1 MKTPLKVLQSFV
13 FIPLHKFHK
22 NFLSRT
28 ARGKFF
34 STITD
39 FVFDCSKE
47 TALIML
53 FFNAVSIL
61 SSHIS
66 QIGGLKKSN
75 RENKEYLIDQEKK
88 ELSLDLIL
96 TIIPPF
102 ILNNFLKKKLES
114 GTITT
119 PEARE
124 KLINVVAPVVGV
136 SRDELYSTE
145 HIRPLKET
153 IASLTSK
160 TSELILKKCKK
171 LPVKIE
177 DCIRSIDKKAKSLL
191 PDSTTRLPF
200 VTLEDIAC
208 DFDNLANEKR
218 ISSGI
223 LKKFRNG
230 SAYDDLCGQNNGLL
244 IMTTIAYTI
253 LASNII
259 MPILKN
265 KLSNRS
271 YEKQLAK
278 IGETKESIKRKKRY
292 EFYDAPVVN
301 EKDSKLF
308 DVFSISDNST
318 TKTEKDNIFASDKI
332 KESLQISKPF
342 NSFDSYNKIASQS
355 IGLRI

>member
-1 MKTPLKVLQSFV
+1 MKAPLNILQDFV
-13 FIPLHKFHK
+13 IVPVHKFYK
-22 NFLSRT
+22 NFLSRN

-53 FFNAVSIL
+53 FFNAVSIM
-61 SSHIS
+61 SSHIA
-66 QIGGLKKSN
+66 QIGGLKKSK
-75 RENKEYLIDQEKK
+75 RENKDYLIDQEKK

-114 GTITT
+114 GRLTT

-145 HIRPLKET
+145 HLRPVKET
-153 IASLTSK
+153 IASLISK
-160 TSELILKKCKK
+160 TSTLILKKFKK
-171 LPVKIE
+171 LPIKLE
-177 DCIRSIDKKAKSLL
+177 DGIRSIDKKAKSLL
-191 PDSTTRLPF
+191 PDSATMLPF

-208 DFDNLANEKR
+208 DFDNLAKEKR

-230 SAYDDLCGQNNGLL
+230 SAYDDLCGQNNGIL
-244 IMTTIAYTI
+244 IMTTIAYSI

-271 YEKQLAK
+271 YAKQLAK
-278 IGETKESIKRKKRY
+278 IGETKESYKRKKRY
-292 EFYDAPVVN
+292 EFSNVPISSN
-301 EKDSKLF
+301 NKSELF
-308 DVFSISDNST
+308 SSFSDIDTLAFNSN
-318 TKTEKDNIFASDKI
+318 KDNIFNSQKI
-332 KESLQISKPF
+332 KKPDELQKTF

>member
-1 MKTPLKVLQSFV
+1 MKAPLRILQKVV
-13 FIPLHKFHK
+13 FAPLHKFHK

-34 STITD
+34 STVTD
-39 FVFDCSKE
+39 FIFDCSKE

-53 FFNAVSIL
+53 FCNALSIV
-61 SSHIS
+61 SSHIA

-75 RENKEYLIDQEKK
+75 RENKEYLITQEKQ
-88 ELSLDLIL
+88 ELSLDLL
-96 TIIPPF
+96 LAIIPPF

-114 GTITT
+114 GNLTT
-119 PEARE
+119 SEARE

-145 HIRPLKET
+145 HIRPIKET
-153 IASLTSK
+153 VASLTSK
-160 TSELILKKCKK
+160 ILNLILKKNKK
-171 LPVKIE
+171 LPMKVE
-177 DCIRSIDKKAKSLL
+177 NVIRSLDRKAKSVL
-191 PDSTTRLPF
+191 PDATTMLPF

-208 DFDNLANEKR
+208 DFDNLAKEKR

-223 LKKFRNG
+223 LRKFRNG
-230 SAYDDLCGQNNGLL
+230 SAYDDLCGQNNGIL
-244 IMTTIAYTI
+244 IMATIAYSI

-278 IGETKESIKRKKRY
+278 MGETKESIKRKKRY
-292 EFYDAPVVN
+292 EFSSVPIIS

-308 DVFSISDNST
+308 ETFSNFDNST
-318 TKTEKDNIFASDKI
+318 TKAKQMDISASEKI
-332 KESLQISKPF
+332 KEPEHIPRTF
-342 NSFDSYNKIASQS
+342 NSFDSYSKIASQS
-355 IGLRI
+355 LGLRI

>member
-1 MKTPLKVLQSFV
+1 MKTPLRLFQNFIFV
-13 FIPLHKFHK
+13 PLHKFHK

-34 STITD
+34 STVTD
-39 FVFDCSKE
+39 FIFDCSKE

-53 FFNAVSIL
+53 FFNAVSII

-66 QIGGLKKSN
+66 QIGGLKKSK
-75 RENKEYLIDQEKK
+75 RENKDYLINQEKQ
-88 ELSLDLIL
+88 ELSIDLVL

-114 GTITT
+114 GKITT
-119 PEARE
+119 QEARD

-145 HIRPLKET
+145 HLRPIKET
-153 IASLTSK
+153 VASLTSK

-171 LPVKIE
+171 LPIKVE
-177 DCIRSIDKKAKSLL
+177 DAIRSVDKKAKSFL
-191 PDSTTRLPF
+191 PDPATMLPF

-208 DFDNLANEKR
+208 DFDNLAKEKR

-230 SAYDDLCGQNNGLL
+230 SAYDDLCGQNNGIL
-244 IMTTIAYTI
+244 ILTTIAYSI

-271 YEKQLAK
+271 YAKQLEK

-292 EFYDAPVVN
+292 EFTNVPIN
-301 EKDSKLF
+301 SEKDSKLF
-308 DVFSISDNST
+308 EVFSNSDNST
-318 TKTEKDNIFASDKI
+318 TKAEKDNIFASDKI
-332 KESLQISKPF
+332 KESSQISKPF
-342 NSFDSYNKIASQS
+342 NSFDSYSKIASQS

>member
-1 MKTPLKVLQSFV
+1 MKTPLKIFQNFIFV
-13 FIPLHKFHK
+13 PLHKFHK

-34 STITD
+34 STVTD
-39 FVFDCSKE
+39 FIFDCSKE

-53 FFNAVSIL
+53 FFNAVSII
-61 SSHIS
+61 SSHIA
-66 QIGGLKKSN
+66 QIGGLKKSK
-75 RENKEYLIDQEKK
+75 RENKDYLIDQEKK

-114 GTITT
+114 GRLTT

-145 HIRPLKET
+145 HLRPIKET
-153 IASLTSK
+153 VASLVSK
-160 TSELILKKCKK
+160 TSELVLKKCKK
-171 LPVKIE
+171 LPIKLE
-177 DCIRSIDKKAKSLL
+177 DGIRSIDKKAKSLL
-191 PDSTTRLPF
+191 PDSATRLPF

-208 DFDNLANEKR
+208 DFDNLAKEKR

-230 SAYDDLCGQNNGLL
+230 SAYDDLCGQNNGIL
-244 IMTTIAYTI
+244 IMTTIAYSI

-292 EFYDAPVVN
+292 EFYDAPVIN
-301 EKDSKLF
+301 EKDSNLF
-308 DVFSISDNST
+308 EIFSNSDYST
-318 TKTEKDNIFASDKI
+318 ASPKQDNIFEKEKI
-332 KESLQISKPF
+332 EKNDQIPRTF
-342 NSFDSYNKIASQS
+342 NSFNQYSKIASQS

>member
-1 MKTPLKVLQSFV
+1 MKAPLNILQDFV
-13 FIPLHKFHK
+13 IVPVHKFYK
-22 NFLSRT
+22 NFLSRN

-53 FFNAVSIL
+53 FFNAVSIM
-61 SSHIS
+61 SSHIA
-66 QIGGLKKSN
+66 QIGGLKKSK
-75 RENKEYLIDQEKK
+75 RENKDYLIDQEKK

-114 GTITT
+114 GRLTT

-145 HIRPLKET
+145 HLRPVKET
-153 IASLTSK
+153 IASLISK
-160 TSELILKKCKK
+160 TSTLILKKFKK
-171 LPVKIE
+171 LPIKLE
-177 DCIRSIDKKAKSLL
+177 DGIRSIDKKAKSLL
-191 PDSTTRLPF
+191 PDSATMLPF

-208 DFDNLANEKR
+208 DFDNLAKEKR

-230 SAYDDLCGQNNGLL
+230 SAYDDLCGQNNGIL
-244 IMTTIAYTI
+244 IMTTIAYSI

-265 KLSNRS
+265 KLSNRT
-271 YEKQLAK
+271 YARQLAK
-278 IGETKESIKRKKRY
+278 MGETKESIKRKKRY
-292 EFYDAPVVN
+292 EFNDVPVIN

-308 DVFSISDNST
+308 ETFSNSYNSKTKQKQDNPFAPET
-318 TKTEKDNIFASDKI
+318 IKKQEKTSNT
-332 KESLQISKPF
+332 F
-342 NSFDSYNKIASQS
+342 NSFNTYSKIASQS
-355 IGLRI
+355 LGLRI

>member
-1 MKTPLKVLQSFV
+1 MNTPLKLLQTFV

-34 STITD
+34 STLTD
-39 FVFDCSKE
+39 FIFDCSKE

-53 FFNAVSIL
+53 FFNAVSII

-66 QIGGLKKSN
+66 QIGGLKKSK
-75 RENKEYLIDQEKK
+75 RENKDYLINQEKQ
-88 ELSLDLIL
+88 ELSIDLVL

-114 GTITT
+114 GKLTT
-119 PEARE
+119 HEARE
-124 KLINVVAPVVGV
+124 KLINVVAPVVGA

-145 HIRPLKET
+145 HIRPIKET
-153 IASLTSK
+153 IASLSSK
-160 TSELILKKCKK
+160 ILNLILKKNKK
-171 LPVKIE
+171 LPMRIE
-177 DCIRSIDKKAKSLL
+177 NTIRSLDKKAKSLL
-191 PDSTTRLPF
+191 PDATTRLPF

-208 DFDNLANEKR
+208 DFDNLAKEKR

-244 IMTTIAYTI
+244 IMATIGYSI

-265 KLSNRS
+265 KLSNRA

-278 IGETKESIKRKKRY
+278 MGETKESIKRKKRY
-292 EFYDAPVVN
+292 EFNNVPIIS
-301 EKDSKLF
+301 EKDSELF
-308 DVFSISDNST
+308 EAFSNSDNT
-318 TKTEKDNIFASDKI
+318 ATKAKQDNIFTSEKV
-332 KESLQISKPF
+332 KELQQVSKPF